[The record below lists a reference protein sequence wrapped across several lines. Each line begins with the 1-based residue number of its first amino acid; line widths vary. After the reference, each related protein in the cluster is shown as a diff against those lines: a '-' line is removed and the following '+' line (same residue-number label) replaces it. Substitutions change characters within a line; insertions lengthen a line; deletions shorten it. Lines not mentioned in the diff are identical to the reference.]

1 MRELKELIR
10 RLVVYLLTL
19 EAKAVLKKYRP
30 KQLLVTGSV
39 GKTTTKDAAYTAIA
53 STHFVRRSEKSYNS
67 DVGVPLTILGLPNG
81 WNNPFRWLMN
91 LVEGF
96 ALLILDAPYPEWL
109 VLEVGADR
117 PGEIRMLHWLQPSAV
132 IATRFPNVSVHVEFY
147 DSPRAVIEEELSPVW
162 WLKEGGVAVLNADD
176 PHAMQ
181 AETKSGVRRL
191 TYGFDKGADVRGS
204 RVRTT
209 TAKKMPT
216 GLSFEVSYGDER
228 AQVSLSGVM
237 GMGHVAAAL
246 GGIAAAVAVGTPFS
260 DAVRAF
266 DTYQTPPGRMRLIP
280 GMRDSVLI
288 DDTYNASPAAA
299 EKALEALANAPRIGK
314 RIAVLADMLE
324 LGEFSVSEHRR
335 VGAMAA
341 ASTDILIT
349 CGVRARGIA
358 ESARAAGMPE
368 EAVFAYE
375 RGPDAAARLVAIIG
389 KGDVAL
395 IKGSQSMRME
405 RVVKA
410 AMAEPKKAEALL
422 CRQDTEWLLRL

>member
-1 MRELKELIR
+1 MRDIKEFIR
-10 RLVVYLLTL
+10 HFVVYLLTL
-19 EAKAVLKKYRP
+19 EAKAVLKKYHP

-39 GKTTTKDAAYTAIA
+39 GKTTTKDAAYAAIA
-53 STHFVRRSEKSYNS
+53 SAHFVRRSEKSYNS

-91 LVEGF
+91 LIEGF
-96 ALLILDAPYPEWL
+96 ALLILNAPYPEWL

-117 PGEIRMLHWLQPSAV
+117 PGEIRMLHWLTPDAV
-132 IATRFPNVSVHVEFY
+132 IATRFPDVSVHVEFY

-176 PHAMQ
+176 PHA
-181 AETKSGVRRL
+181 AEAEMKSGVRRL
-191 TYGFDKGADVRGS
+191 TYGFDKSADIRGS

-209 TAKKMPT
+209 TARKMPT
-216 GLSFEVSYGDER
+216 GLSFDVSYGDER
-228 AQVSLSGVM
+228 ASVTLSGVM

-246 GGIAAAVAVGTPFS
+246 GGIAAAVAIGVPFQT
-260 DAVRAF
+260 AVRAF
-266 DTYQTPPGRMRLIP
+266 GGYRTPPGRMRVIP
-280 GMRDSVLI
+280 GMRGSVLI

-299 EKALEALANAPRIGK
+299 EKALEALAAAPRTGK

-324 LGEFSVSEHRR
+324 LGEFSASEHRR
-335 VGAMAA
+335 VGVLAA
-341 ASTDILIT
+341 ASADILIT

-368 EAVFAYE
+368 DAVFAYE
-375 RGPDAAARLVAIIG
+375 RGPDAAARLVAIIAE
-389 KGDVAL
+389 GDVVL

-410 AMAEPKKAEALL
+410 AMAEPKKAEELL
-422 CRQDTEWLLRL
+422 CRQDTEWLLRS